1 MRVTGVVRIAGAG
14 LGVFGTGRGGD
25 GRGSPCATCGCG
37 RLARQ
42 IRRLAR
48 DQRGAASVWALFWT
62 MMMMIV
68 SGFTLDVANAYRI
81 RTLLQATADASA
93 LAAARQ
99 LPDGDA
105 ARQAARDLSR
115 INMPVADHGE
125 VSPLAMIEIGG
136 WDADSQSFVSGD
148 PASNAVRVTAA
159 RGAGAGLPVPTFLVG
174 LVGRE
179 EWHVAASSTA
189 RARSGGSGQLTNLCP
204 GALILSADTLQAG
217 GSNELK
223 DGVCLHG
230 QNGVHFG
237 GGDWFDPDSR
247 VSAFDEDTIY
257 IGSVRHNSATRAE
270 VIAES
275 DLAPVIVPELPA
287 MFDTLW
293 STLFNSS
300 ISAYGGSLLPDFIKD
315 PATGMAR
322 IVRVNQWWWTVQP
335 GDLEPYTIYMVNHG
349 MQLAGGVD
357 AQNVA
362 IIANGQI
369 GDLVRGRGLR
379 RLPVLQDRDLAGRLG
394 VVVLGLRADGGRPL
408 LRAGRRDEERGGPLY
423 RGEPDH
429 PAGRQHRHH
438 RLRRAADRPLR
449 HGHGRGGRPLDHR
462 RHAGAVARGAL
473 RLRVTSP
480 SPSSID
486 RARAGDGKEGAR

>member
-1 MRVTGVVRIAGAG
+1 
-14 LGVFGTGRGGD
+14 
-25 GRGSPCATCGCG
+25 
-37 RLARQ
+37 
-42 IRRLAR
+42 
-48 DQRGAASVWALFWT
+48 
-62 MMMMIV
+62 MMMIV

-369 GDLVRGRGLR
+369 GVG
-379 RLPVLQDRDLAGRLG
+379 
-394 VVVLGLRADGGRPL
+394 
-408 LRAGRRDEERGGPLY
+408 GGPSLLFDKVFIFGADTLNFSGDIGYGSPETWCEAGVYDAYLFSKTAISLGGWGSSSWVYGLMAAAPSFAPGGAMKSAGGLY
-423 RGEPDH
+423 IEANQTIQLGGNIDITGCG
-429 PAGRQHRHH
+429 A
-438 RLRRAADRPLR
+438 PLT
-449 HGHGRGGRPLDHR
+449 GHYDT
-462 RHAGAVARGAL
+462 
-473 RLRVTSP
+473 VTVE
-480 SPSSID
+480 
-486 RARAGDGKEGAR
+486 EGAPSIIGGTLVQ